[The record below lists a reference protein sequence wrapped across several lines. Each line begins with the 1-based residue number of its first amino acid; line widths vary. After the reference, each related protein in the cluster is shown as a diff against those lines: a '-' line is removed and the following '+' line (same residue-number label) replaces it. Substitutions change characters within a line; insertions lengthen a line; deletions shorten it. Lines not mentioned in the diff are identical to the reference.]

1 MITIRPTTIEHNSAD
16 LPEAAPNTEEHKQ
29 RIPLAWIPVTLG
41 IGLLIAAL
49 YLRGRIVTAHPHA
62 KPEVAHVETP
72 VAAKAEVAKPETVPA
87 PETEV
92 APASVAQASPATA
105 DPTFGLPMITPQ
117 SGDLYIQIGALNVE
131 ATRRFVQRLRDEK
144 REPHVAI
151 GPTPEIM
158 RVLIGPFDSPNKL
171 IEELTRL
178 HSEGIDTFVRRY

>member
-1 MITIRPTTIEHNSAD
+1 MITIRPSTIEHNSQEP
-16 LPEAAPNTEEHKQ
+16 PEAAPNTEEHKQ

-49 YLRGRIVTAHPHA
+49 YLRGRIITAHPHA

-72 VAAKAEVAKPETVPA
+72 VTAKPEAKAETVAPPETQ
-87 PETEV
+87 V
-92 APASVAQASPATA
+92 AEAAVAQASPSVA
-105 DPTFGLPMITPQ
+105 DPVFGLPMIAPQ

-144 REPHVAI
+144 REPHVAV

-158 RVLIGPFDSPNKL
+158 RVLIGPFDDLAKL
-171 IEELTRL
+171 IEEKKQLQ
-178 HSEGIDTFVRRY
+178 SEGIDTFVRRY